1 MCICLNNFKLKNC
14 NMPIFFRGKIM
25 DLIINQSKLK
35 SCVVNDKGELKMPKY
50 LSELPLMEFSKEIL
64 KLIVSYCLKA
74 ETDVVPGSHF
84 NVILDDNKIDFD
96 REVVKALIELNTKGY
111 IIISNI

>member
-1 MCICLNNFKLKNC
+1 MVRLYFL
-14 NMPIFFRGKIM
+14 GGEIM

-50 LSELPLMEFSKEIL
+50 LSELSLMEISKEIL

-74 ETDVVPGSHF
+74 ETDVIPGRHF
-84 NVILDDNKIDFD
+84 HVILDDNKIDFD
-96 REVVKALIELNTKGY
+96 REVVKALIELSHKEY
-111 IIISNI
+111 IKISNI